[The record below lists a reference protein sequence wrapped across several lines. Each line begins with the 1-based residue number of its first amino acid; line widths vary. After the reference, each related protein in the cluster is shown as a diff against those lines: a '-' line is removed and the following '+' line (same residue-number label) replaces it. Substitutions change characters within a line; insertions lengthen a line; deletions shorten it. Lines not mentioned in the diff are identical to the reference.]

1 MASHLPEQDGAAA
14 PFFHAWPADAI
25 EVGRILDAWGVKG
38 WFKVQ
43 AYSGHGDAL
52 FNAKRWSLRSS
63 GPKPG
68 QRQIT
73 ITSVRE
79 HGEGIVAKA
88 EGIDDRNAAEQLR
101 GWELHLSRSE
111 FPKAGDGEY
120 YWVDLIGLDV
130 VNRDGAAL
138 GRVIGLIDTGPHC
151 VFRIAPVGAAEP
163 LKPDQ
168 ERLIPFVGA
177 FVDEVDLTA
186 RLIKVDW
193 GLDY

>member
-1 MASHLPEQDGAAA
+1 MPGRRTPSRSAASWTPGASRAGSGPGLP
-14 PFFHAWPADAI
+14 
-25 EVGRILDAWGVKG
+25 
-38 WFKVQ
+38 
-43 AYSGHGDAL
+43 GHGDAL
-52 FNAKRWSLRSS
+52 FNAKRWCLRSS

-88 EGIDDRNAAEQLR
+88 EGIDDRSAAEQLR

-111 FPKAGDGEY
+111 FPEAGDGEY

-151 VFRIAPVGAAEP
+151 VFRIAPS
-163 LKPDQ
+163 
-168 ERLIPFVGA
+168 
-177 FVDEVDLTA
+177 A
-186 RLIKVDW
+186 RSSR
-193 GLDY
+193 